1 MSLHDLPMVLFTV
14 FTQMAVGTFL
24 ALGVVFL
31 ATLGKPKPD
40 RVIDPVLYAIGPAL
54 VFGLAVSTLHMHDIT
69 HTLNVIRHWNS
80 SWLTREILFGVAFAG
95 VGFLFA
101 LLAWFQIGSRTMRQ
115 VVAFVAALLGIGLV
129 WAQSMVYYSLR
140 TVPAWRTWEVP
151 FFFFATTVLLGAL
164 AVGAAIM
171 VTTVVRAW
179 HASRAADADG
189 TGGAAPEA
197 GPATGADPGT
207 ETSATGSGGG
217 ADAGGTKGG
226 IAVQT
231 RARVAEINAPTTEE
245 EWQLTVRI
253 LRAIAAVGAAT
264 AVAILVVYP
273 VYLADLGRGDA
284 AAQATLDEM
293 TDGPMLWI
301 RLVLLGLTAVVLGVF
316 VYRMAETTPLAQA
329 RSLALLVL
337 LCFAMALASELLG
350 RTLHYTTQIRV
361 GI

>member
-24 ALGVVFL
+24 ALGVVYL
-31 ATLGKPKPD
+31 ATLGKAQPD
-40 RVIDPVLYAIGPAL
+40 RVVDPVLYAIGPAM

-69 HTLNVIRHWNS
+69 HTLNVIRHWDS

-95 VGFLFA
+95 AGFLFA
-101 LLAWFQIGSRTMRQ
+101 FLAWFQIGSRAMRQ

-140 TVPAWRTWEVP
+140 TVPAWNTWEVP

-171 VTTVVRAW
+171 VTTGVRAW
-179 HASRAADADG
+179 HASRGAAEEADEDADG
-189 TGGAAPEA
+189 GTAPETDAEADTGAEAGGA
-197 GPATGADPGT
+197 
-207 ETSATGSGGG
+207 
-217 ADAGGTKGG
+217 KGG
-226 IAVQT
+226 LAVQT

-253 LRAIAAVGAAT
+253 TRAIAAVGAAT
-264 AVAILVVYP
+264 CVAILVVYSI
-273 VYLADLGRGDA
+273 YLARLGQGDA
-284 AAQATLDEM
+284 AAQATLAEM

-316 VYRMAETTPLAQA
+316 VYRMAETTPLTQA
-329 RSLALLVL
+329 RSLAMMVL
-337 LCFAMALASELLG
+337 LCFALALASELLG
-350 RTLHYTTQIRV
+350 RTLHYTTQLRV